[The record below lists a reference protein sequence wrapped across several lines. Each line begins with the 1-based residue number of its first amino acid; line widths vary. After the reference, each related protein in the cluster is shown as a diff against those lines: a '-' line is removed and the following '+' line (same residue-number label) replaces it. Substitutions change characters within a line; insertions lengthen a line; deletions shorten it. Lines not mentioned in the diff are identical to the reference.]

1 MTPVCSRD
9 TAPSRPAQS
18 PPNRPPGG
26 AGGFIP
32 ARLFLLLGLT
42 SIPYPSVS
50 AGPGAG
56 PATTEEGD
64 GVRVQSGY
72 LNAKLSLSHPALLFL
87 GVDSLG
93 HGRVG
98 QDVLS
103 PDAWTRPPYSVA
115 SHITTSGARLEYSR
129 GPAPHPPPRG
139 GGGVVAR
146 RPPPPGGVGGGGGGG
161 GGGGPPLLVGGGP
174 GGGPRE

>member
-42 SIPYPSVS
+42 SIPYPSVA

-72 LNAKLSLSHPALLFL
+72 LNAKLSLSHPALRSEEHTSEL
-87 GVDSLG
+87 
-93 HGRVG
+93 
-98 QDVLS
+98 QS
-103 PDAWTRPPYSVA
+103 PMYLVCRLLLEKNTNTTLLASPPRRTGSP
-115 SHITTSGARLEYSR
+115 
-129 GPAPHPPPRG
+129 PAP
-139 GGGVVAR
+139 AA
-146 RPPPPGGVGGGGGGG
+146 PPPP
-161 GGGGPPLLVGGGP
+161 P
-174 GGGPRE
+174 